1 MEEFIKKIAALF
13 PNTNISEFT
22 SDTEFKYLDD
32 WSSMT
37 ALLLVALL
45 EDDYDTSLTN
55 NDIREIETVEELY
68 NLIKK

>member
-1 MEEFIKKIAALF
+1 MEEFIKKFAALF
-13 PNTNISEFT
+13 PSTAISEIT
-22 SDTEFKYLDD
+22 PDTEFKYLDD

-55 NDIREIETVEELY
+55 NDIRGIETVEELY

>member
-1 MEEFIKKIAALF
+1 MEEFIKKFAALF
-13 PNTNISEFT
+13 PSTAISEIT
-22 SDTEFKYLDD
+22 PDTEFKYLDD

>member
-1 MEEFIKKIAALF
+1 MEEFIKTLAALF
-13 PNTNISEFT
+13 PNTDISEFT
-22 SDTEFKYLDD
+22 PDTEFKYLND

-37 ALLLVALL
+37 GLLLVALL

>member
-1 MEEFIKKIAALF
+1 MEDFIQKFASLF
-13 PNTNISEFT
+13 PNTDVSEFAP
-22 SDTEFKYLDD
+22 DTEFKYLDD

-45 EDDYDTSLTN
+45 EDDYDTTLTN
-55 NDIREIETVEELY
+55 SEIREIETVEELY